1 MHLTRPSALGTRNS
15 ELNNGGTDIFSR
27 ITVIVLIAVTWLG
40 CFLVYPT
47 FRLWLLS
54 PDEIAQLPIEDR
66 LTLFHQATVP
76 GIDLAGGYAL
86 TMQAD
91 AARLTDRAREQTLG
105 HLISIWRTRLLDFG
119 ILEPEIIQN
128 DAMSFQV
135 HVPISADTG
144 LVRKML
150 QQSGRVTLHLF
161 KDGNEVQAL
170 RQRIDNVLQEKTLT
184 DSTGTSGKSP
194 SATGAFSRLLA
205 SLTVDEEIIDIVV
218 KEENLTAVRTLLADS
233 TVKQSIRGYNLAN
246 PPAGAFT
253 WASEP
258 IERNGQ
264 RFYPLY
270 FINQDVDL
278 NAQPLSAA
286 QVDEASE
293 VTAARGAYAVRLTL
307 QEGGRESLANL
318 SDTNTGNRMAIKM
331 DGQVHMTLTIQGRIP
346 DGRVELPGGNT
357 VGEARA
363 LSVLLVSDILPIPVE
378 VTSAVMIP
386 PSVQGDNA
394 VRNGLLALGA
404 GIVLMSIFFIVLYR
418 ATGGIVA
425 LGFVYH
431 LLMTVALLR
440 LWILAGIAPLLTLSS
455 LVAILLSML
464 IFAIVHIWCFE
475 QIKESLKENT
485 AVRQTVASMF
495 DSVQPAL
502 IWIHVLL
509 LLVSIGC
516 IVIGSEA
523 LTDFGL
529 ALFAGVGSAF
539 LTFFVWTRTLLSALT
554 EGWDLKKLSI

>member
-1 MHLTRPSALGTRNS
+1 M
-15 ELNNGGTDIFSR
+15 
-27 ITVIVLIAVTWLG
+27 G
-40 CFLVYPT
+40 CFLVFPT

-54 PDEIAQLPIEDR
+54 PDEIAQLPLEDR

-76 GIDLAGGYAL
+76 GIDLAGGYAF

-128 DAMSFQV
+128 DVMSFQV

-150 QQSGRVTLHLF
+150 QQSGQVTLHLF

-170 RQRIDNVLQEKTLT
+170 RQRIDNVLQEKTLANT
-184 DSTGTSGKSP
+184 TGTSEKSP
-194 SATGAFSRLLA
+194 SGMGAFSRLLA

-218 KEENLTAVRTLLADS
+218 KEENLTAVRRLLADS

-293 VTAARGAYAVRLTL
+293 VTVARGAYAVRLTL

-318 SDTNTGNRMAIKM
+318 SDTNTGNRLAIKM

-357 VGEARA
+357 VDEARA
-363 LSVLLVSDILPIPVE
+363 LSVLLVSDILPTPVE
-378 VTSAVMIP
+378 VTSVEMIP
-386 PSVQGDNA
+386 PSVQGDAA

-404 GIVLMSIFFIVLYR
+404 GIVFMSIFFIVLYR

-440 LWILAGIAPLLTLSS
+440 LWILAGITPLLTLSS
-455 LVAILLSML
+455 LIGILFSIL

-475 QIKESLKENT
+475 QIKESLNENT
-485 AVRQTVASMF
+485 VVRQTVALMF

-529 ALFAGVGSAF
+529 ALFAGVGSSF